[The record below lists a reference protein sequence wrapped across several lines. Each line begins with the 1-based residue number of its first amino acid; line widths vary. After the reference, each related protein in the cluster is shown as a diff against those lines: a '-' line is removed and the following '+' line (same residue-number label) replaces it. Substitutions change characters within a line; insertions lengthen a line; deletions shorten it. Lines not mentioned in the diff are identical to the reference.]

1 MATLATLTAA
11 ISTIIQDSS
20 ITDITDRIND
30 CVQMISAGVR
40 LPDGR
45 VSPPL
50 PELFQT
56 DTITTDV
63 SLAYVSLPATY
74 QRNVFFVADASGD
87 KINPPK
93 GGDLYSFMLF
103 LKQIYKKDLTEA
115 GSVYA
120 VSIKGNR
127 LYYQGIPSTP
137 KDLTLHFYRK
147 PALLV
152 DSTDVPEGIPSH
164 LQRQLIVNFVCAD
177 IFGSMIED
185 GETSNKM
192 ASTYHLNEYYKS
204 LISLVDF
211 IGEDDS
217 EPIFYKSGNEG
228 ITDFGAVY

>member
-120 VSIKGNR
+120 VSIKGGKIF
-127 LYYQGIPSTP
+127 YQGIPAVAV
-137 KDLTLHFYRK
+137 DLTIHFYRK
-147 PALLV
+147 PVPLV
-152 DSTDVPEGIPSH
+152 DSTDVVDGLPEH
-164 LQRQLIVNFVCAD
+164 LQRRLIVDYVCAD

-185 GETSNKM
+185 GEASNKM
-192 ASTYHLNEYYKS
+192 ANAYHLNEFYRG
-204 LISLVDF
+204 LNDLVSF

-217 EPIFYKSGNEG
+217 EPISYKSGNET
-228 ITDFGAVY
+228 ISDFGAVY